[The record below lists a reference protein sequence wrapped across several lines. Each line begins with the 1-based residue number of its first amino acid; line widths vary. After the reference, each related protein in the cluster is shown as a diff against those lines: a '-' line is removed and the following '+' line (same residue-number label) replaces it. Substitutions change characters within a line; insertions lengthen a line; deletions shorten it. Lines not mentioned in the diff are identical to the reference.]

1 MNPKVKKGIIITSG
15 IAVIVGGIVGAKI
28 YIDSTNT
35 IEVNSVA
42 NLNTGYWENPNSSTG
57 FVSNSDTQSIYYD
70 DTKTIT
76 QVYVQQGQS
85 VNAGDPLISY
95 DLTTLQSTVETDQ
108 LNIDKAKNDIMLAEH
123 ELKKLLNTTPDPIP
137 TPTPI
142 PTPLPDPSPL
152 PVPDI
157 PDKDENGYYPYIVSL
172 QQAEKAV
179 TSYTIWYA
187 TVFFDGDESPENLH
201 IPSPEENPDLWKAN
215 EKPVE
220 NGDDN
225 VQYFYWI
232 QKSYNDGS
240 IDTYN
245 QDNIVSI
252 TPGSLENL
260 TIPSEKIYLVGSKQN
275 PYTFKLLANPNE
287 SDDEVGYVY
296 GKLFL
301 DNCDLDSYFLFETYD
316 EDGEVDS
323 SWLVRADKFASKVIN
338 EGDMYNVAN
347 HTKEEQRYEEIEI
360 PEPSEEPEIDYSG
373 YTELELAKAIRD
385 KKQELKTLDLNL
397 RKAQLTLKEDQA
409 LLSDGVVRAKRSG
422 VVRTLLDVTVPP
434 TDGSPIL
441 EIAGGSG
448 YYISG
453 TISELM
459 LDQVHV
465 GDPVSCYSWQSGQTI
480 EANIDSIDTFP
491 SNSGYYNGSGNP
503 NVSYYGFVA
512 YVADASSLNNND
524 YLEITIGSQNT
535 TTSSIWLS
543 KAYVRKEGK
552 KYYVMKDDNGILKKQ
567 YVTVGKIVW
576 GDTMEITDGINEMD
590 SIAFAYS
597 KNAKEGVKTK
607 SADSS
612 SGVMYG

>member
-187 TVFFDGDESPENLH
+187 TTSSDDYEQGAQAPTQ
-201 IPSPEENPDLWKAN
+201 SPEENPDLWKAN
-215 EKPVE
+215 EEPTIKDNEDMMYSYWFWIEETYTDGTKNAFSADDVE
-220 NGDDN
+220 SWNGKTN
-225 VQYFYWI
+225 
-232 QKSYNDGS
+232 
-240 IDTYN
+240 
-245 QDNIVSI
+245 
-252 TPGSLENL
+252 
-260 TIPSEKIYLVGSKQN
+260 PSEGIYLVGSKQN

-287 SDDEVGYVY
+287 SYDEVGYIY